1 MLPQSERFFPLDE
14 SIVYFNGEFC
24 KAAEAKM
31 SVFDHGLLYGDGIFD
46 TCGVVNGNIFK
57 LERHIDRFFKS
68 ARYLNI
74 EIPLSKTEL
83 KEAVVETVKRN
94 NLLQRAFLKFICTR
108 GAGEP
113 FINPKFC
120 EKPTLIVM
128 ARPLMQTMD
137 PVAREKGQR
146 AMTSSIR
153 RIPPGCGVEPRA
165 KHLNYM
171 NSLMMY
177 LEIQNA
183 GIDEVISL
191 DVNGFVAEAAT
202 MNLFMVTDGVF
213 YTPPTYNILEGI
225 TRETVIDIVK
235 KAGHKVELKLM
246 TIFDLYCADEI
257 FTTATGAAGGGIIPL
272 VELDGRKI
280 GDGEVGPLTKWVKE
294 TYIKMLLDGVDST
307 PVV

>member
-24 KAAEAKM
+24 KASEAKM
-31 SVFDHGLLYGDGIFD
+31 SVFDHGLLYGDGVFD

-74 EIPLSKTEL
+74 KIPLSKAEL

-120 EKPTLIVM
+120 ERPTLIVM

-137 PVAREKGQR
+137 PAAREKGQR

-202 MNLFMVTDGVF
+202 MNLFMVTNGVF

-235 KAGHKVELKLM
+235 KAGHRVEFKLM
-246 TIFDLYCADEI
+246 TTFDLYCAEEI

-280 GDGEVGPLTKWVKE
+280 GSGEVGPLTKWVKE

-307 PVV
+307 PVI

>member
-1 MLPQSERFFPLDE
+1 MLPQSEKFFKVED
-14 SIVYFNGEFC
+14 SIIYFNGGFC
-24 KAAEAKM
+24 KASEAKL
-31 SVFDHGLLYGDGIFD
+31 SVFDHGLLYGDGVFD
-46 TCGVVNGNIFK
+46 TCGVVNSFIFK
-57 LERHIDRFFKS
+57 LDRHVDRFYRS
-68 ARYLNI
+68 AKYLNI
-74 EIPLSKTEL
+74 QIPLTKEEL
-83 KEAVVETVKRN
+83 KKVIVETVKRN
-94 NLLQRAFLKFICTR
+94 GLLKRAFLKFICTR

-128 ARPLMQTMD
+128 VRPLMQTMD

-146 AMTSSIR
+146 AITSSVR

-177 LEIQNA
+177 LEAQSV
-183 GIDEVISL
+183 GVDEVISL

-202 MNLFMVTDGVF
+202 MNLFVITDGVF
-213 YTPPTYNILEGI
+213 CTPATYNILEGV
-225 TRETVIDIVK
+225 TRETVLDIVK
-235 KAGHKVELKLM
+235 NAGYKVEVKQM
-246 TIFDLYCADEI
+246 TLFDLYTADEV

-280 GDGEVGPLTKWVKE
+280 GDGKVGAMTKWVKE
-294 TYIKMLLDGVDST
+294 TYLQMLLDGIDGT
-307 PVV
+307 PVI

>member
-1 MLPQSERFFPLDE
+1 
-14 SIVYFNGEFC
+14 
-24 KAAEAKM
+24 
-31 SVFDHGLLYGDGIFD
+31 
-46 TCGVVNGNIFK
+46 
-57 LERHIDRFFKS
+57 
-68 ARYLNI
+68 
-74 EIPLSKTEL
+74 
-83 KEAVVETVKRN
+83 
-94 NLLQRAFLKFICTR
+94 
-108 GAGEP
+108 
-113 FINPKFC
+113 
-120 EKPTLIVM
+120 
-128 ARPLMQTMD
+128 
-137 PVAREKGQR
+137 
-146 AMTSSIR
+146 MTSSIR

-183 GIDEVISL
+183 VIDEVISL

-280 GDGEVGPLTKWVKE
+280 GDGEVGPFTKWVKE